1 MMNSFEIIL
10 ENNLSELDKLNTFVE
25 GIGEQ
30 IDLPAGLLMKLNL
43 VLEEIFTNIVNYAYD
58 DDANHQVLIQVSQDQ
73 DMLKIRIEDDGKKF
87 DFSAFPDPDTDLT
100 AEERSIGGLGIHFV
114 RKLMDDVD
122 YQYYGDKNVLILK
135 KKIKG

>member
-1 MMNSFEIIL
+1 MNSLEIIL

-87 DFSAFPDPDTDLT
+87 DFSMFPDPDTSLT
-100 AEERSIGGLGIHFV
+100 AEERNIGGLGIHFV

-122 YQYYGDKNVLILK
+122 YQYEGGKNILMLK
-135 KKIKG
+135 KKIKI

>member
-1 MMNSFEIIL
+1 MNSLEIIL
-10 ENNLSELDKLNTFVE
+10 ENDLSELDKLNTFVE

-87 DFSAFPDPDTDLT
+87 DFSACF
-100 AEERSIGGLGIHFV
+100 
-114 RKLMDDVD
+114 
-122 YQYYGDKNVLILK
+122 
-135 KKIKG
+135 